1 MPLPDEVTK
10 DWPAELKSDPSLK
23 DFKDV
28 ASLAR
33 SHIETKAL
41 VGASLRIPGKD
52 AGPEAQKVFAAS
64 VAEKVP
70 GIIYLPDDP
79 AAREMA
85 VKDAWKKLGRPDDA
99 KAYSVEGVQL
109 EPGVVFT
116 EADVEAM
123 RAAAVKRGYTKDQ
136 FRSLAKELSEARAL
150 AMKGEKDNRAALQ
163 RELGAAFEERTLA
176 ASLSAEKRG
185 FTEDVVRALRNGS
198 VDLKTFKAFDAVAR
212 GFGETRQVAGQD
224 GGAGGKP
231 TPAEARTQRAELMAR
246 PEYFQPSRAQ
256 MGVHETLVA
265 KVQELNALI
274 DAGG

>member
-1 MPLPDEVTK
+1 MPEPADWKTALPEDLRTH
-10 DWPAELKSDPSLK
+10 ASLK
-23 DFKDV
+23 DFKDLP
-28 ASLAR
+28 SLAK
-33 SHIETKAL
+33 SYVETKAL
-41 VGASLRIPGKD
+41 VGASLRIPGAD

-64 VAEKVP
+64 VADKVP

-79 AAREMA
+79 AAREVA
-85 VKDAWKKLGRPDDA
+85 LKDAWKKMGRPDDA
-99 KAYSVEGVQL
+99 KAYSVEDVQL

-150 AMKGEKDNRAALQ
+150 AMKGEKDSRGALQ

-185 FTEDVVRALRNGS
+185 FGEDVVRALRNGS

-231 TPAEARTQRAELMAR
+231 TPAEAKAQRSELMAR
-246 PEYFQPSRAQ
+246 AEYFNPSRAQ